1 MKIKLWHLSWKQ
13 KLLFCIALLFCFLFL
28 SPTVTSLFDVLGGSI
43 SVLPAFLVSALL
55 LYFFVLVLYA
65 IINTKKTKCMKA
77 VRGNLSYYR
86 LKKIIKKQDF
96 SEPLQLLGGENSE
109 CGRLFFSNDWI
120 AIVSDGNL
128 NDPYCIPKSAVKEVW
143 ILSGDLQKDGFIPE
157 YNKYIF
163 RFDTNNEF
171 FLAGYIKP
179 EDLKRAETLITEQL
193 PNIKL
198 SVVPYLKIPSQEQ
211 EMRLLVGRKNP
222 VKIKLQPLKERRN
235 GLCALFYLT
244 FVFLFGAIAYY
255 FDGKIK
261 GALGYLLVVM
271 LFLLLLFAS
280 LTPKN
285 YKCMQKV
292 KDKMSYKELKEI
304 IGNEEF
310 KKIIR
315 LQEDNDKGRKY
326 LLFSDAWMIMGS
338 DSTIFDPYCFQKN
351 AIKEIEI
358 LHLEREIDNVVI
370 SECDEFVFKFVMDKG
385 DFITGYIKEDE
396 LEKAKE
402 VLNEQ
407 FPGVK
412 LTLVLPSEENDEEL
426 S

>member
-1 MKIKLWHLSWKQ
+1 
-13 KLLFCIALLFCFLFL
+13 
-28 SPTVTSLFDVLGGSI
+28 
-43 SVLPAFLVSALL
+43 
-55 LYFFVLVLYA
+55 
-65 IINTKKTKCMKA
+65 MKA

-179 EDLKRAETLITEQL
+179 EDLKRAEILITEQL

-235 GLCALFYLT
+235 GLCALFSLI
-244 FVFLFGAIAYY
+244 FVFLFGVIAYY

-351 AIKEIEI
+351 AIKEIDI
-358 LHLEREIDNVVI
+358 LYLEKEIDNVVI